1 MITLIFLDR
10 LYSTVVDIGM
20 VLELYHLDSESI
32 CFCGAGGIQA
42 FPHIYM
48 CVCVHIYTHTHTHVL
63 LLNKFS
69 NDYCA

>member
-42 FPHIYM
+42 FPHIYIN
-48 CVCVHIYTHTHTHVL
+48 VQKDARRFL
-63 LLNKFS
+63 GG
-69 NDYCA
+69 DPPPRA